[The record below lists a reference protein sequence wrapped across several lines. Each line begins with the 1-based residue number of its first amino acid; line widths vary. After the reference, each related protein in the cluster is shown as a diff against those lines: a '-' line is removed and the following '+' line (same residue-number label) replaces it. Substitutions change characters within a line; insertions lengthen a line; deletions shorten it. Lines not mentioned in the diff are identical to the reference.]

1 MIDSTSVKTRFIVS
15 IVSNTVRSVIGFFS
29 GLLIAR
35 GLNPSGYGDMMF
47 LLGSFV
53 AVRTLLDMG
62 SSSAFYTF
70 ISQRPRSLRF
80 YLYYYAWLALQF
92 VIPAFLII
100 AVLPTA
106 IIEQVWLGHSRTI
119 ILLAFAAAFMQQQ
132 VWQTLNQI
140 GEASR
145 KTVRVQIIGTAV
157 AIGHL
162 ILVFTLVAYD
172 VVSVRWVFWLLIG
185 EYPLA
190 AVWAFWFLR
199 EKKATSRAD
208 ERRAFSAGSLLKEY
222 WVYCQPLAF
231 LSLVAFLYEFADRW
245 LLQRFGGSSEQGFYQ
260 IAYQFATVSL
270 LATSSILNVFW
281 KEIAE
286 ANARQDSQRL
296 AAIYHKVS
304 RSLVMLGAVLSG
316 FLIPWTEQIVAV
328 LLGKSYLTAVPVLVI
343 MFLYPIHQS
352 MGQIGGTMLLAGGH
366 TKGYSKLS
374 VTVMLIGLPLSY
386 LVQAPSHGAPIPGL
400 GLGAI
405 GMALKMV
412 LVNIV
417 SVNILA
423 WLIARYHGW
432 KFDWLY
438 QVVGIGAAIGSGYL
452 AKKAAGLFWDL
463 SRSDLAGLLLPFLA
477 SGVFY
482 LVVVTVFILTMPWLI
497 GMKRNEMISMLQQLK
512 SLVFKSFT
520 AR

>member
-1 MIDSTSVKTRFIVS
+1 MIDSSSVKTRFIVS
-15 IVSNTVRSVIGFFS
+15 VLSNTVRSVIGFFS

-35 GLNPSGYGDMMF
+35 GLNPAGYGDMMF

-62 SSSAFYTF
+62 TSSAFYTF
-70 ISQRPRSLRF
+70 ISQRPRSRRF

-92 VIPAFLII
+92 VIPAVLII
-100 AVLPTA
+100 VLLPNA
-106 IIEQVWLGHSRTI
+106 MIEKVWLGHSRTI
-119 ILLAFAAAFMQQQ
+119 ILLSFAAAFMQQQ

-145 KTVRVQIIGTAV
+145 KTIRVQIICTAV

-162 ILVFTLVAYD
+162 GLVFMLLAYD
-172 VVSVRWVFWLLIG
+172 LLSVRMVFLLLIG

-190 AVWAFWFLR
+190 ALWAFRFLR
-199 EKKATSRAD
+199 DKEATTGPD
-208 ERRAFSAGSLLKEY
+208 ESGALSAGSLLKEY
-222 WVYCQPLAF
+222 WLYCQPLAF

-245 LLQRFGGSSEQGFYQ
+245 LLQRFGGPSQQGFYQ
-260 IAYQFATVSL
+260 IAYQFASVSL
-270 LATSSILNVFW
+270 LATTSILNVFW

-286 ANARQDSQRL
+286 ANARQDKQRL
-296 AAIYHKVS
+296 AALYHKVS

-366 TKGYSKLS
+366 TTAYTKMSIAM
-374 VTVMLIGLPLSY
+374 MLISLPLAY
-386 LVQAPSHGAPIPGL
+386 LVQAPTHGVTIPGL
-400 GLGAI
+400 GLGAV
-405 GMALKMV
+405 GMALKMI
-412 LVNIV
+412 LLNIL

-432 KFDWLY
+432 KFEWLY
-438 QVVGIGAAIGSGYL
+438 QVIGIGLVMISGYA
-452 AKKAAGLFWDL
+452 AKQGVGLFWQL
-463 SRSDLAGLLLPFLA
+463 SRSDAIRSLLPPFLTA
-477 SGVFY
+477 GVFY
-482 LVVVTVFILTMPWLI
+482 LILVSIFIWMMPWLI
-497 GMKRNEMISMLQQLK
+497 GMDRQEMRHIVAQ
-512 SLVFKSFT
+512 FKS
-520 AR
+520 ALGVL